1 MSTENKPVERELTP
15 AQKLLDQPITSR
27 EQLQEIINI
36 LSAGHDIYI
45 STPKLDAHR
54 IPYNKNDL
62 SRRAPLY
69 DIGYLSTSDSQHSG
83 DAWWLMREYMR
94 EQVGLYPEPSPTIQ
108 WLRSYDG
115 MAGHYFPHVSKTDP
129 NMVAFTPDHT
139 AGINDRQVKTSV
151 GKLLRRFLPLLNDE
165 QVAALEAMHRAEM
178 SSEFLV
184 AETIEDV
191 ERVYTTMAGDSGCMR
206 YPKRQW
212 QHTQYHPSAV
222 YARPQ
227 DGVRVAYLADGN
239 GKPVARTVIY
249 DNPDDLSDKR
259 YVRLY
264 GAHKR
269 LEAILK
275 RQGYVCGGLNGAKIN
290 ALIDPSRA
298 ETEGAMYKN
307 YVTPYLDS
315 PGGGVS
321 SRQRGTCVYKMDN
334 EDFLRVCNEDQA
346 DRVSTL
352 AANVWDGDSSRAYAD
367 AQHTGG
373 YSRLREIPHSAL
385 EFTCDLT
392 GESYSAFT
400 ESRVKW
406 LTAEGKI
413 VHAAASNLP
422 VGHVNV
428 RALHQGEHITVWAS
442 PDNPH
447 IINAGRFGWVHNDAE
462 NLTSRGVM
470 ILSAKHYP
478 ETVDAEGKRLYGAY
492 VILRSVRTTL
502 DGDVILRSDAVEL
515 FDVHPESGEEIT
527 SYVHMESVRK
537 LGKMGFV
544 STPVKGGE
552 RKWIKKGHSLHVVT
566 GRGRDAIRGVH
577 NLVLL
582 SNGKWEFE
590 RNVAELSVG
599 GCTFYYDV
607 DTRWEDMEFSK
618 DVLGNQ
624 FRYDLNNAAARATC
638 NLDNNWT
645 RDREWVLC
653 DALSAPIRRG
663 TRWTVAFKRDDEGKM
678 IGVSSYTQVTPELYR
693 RVLAAAQT
701 INAADD
707 ATLVEL
713 GFGGDLIARG
723 VRVWAR
729 MLVTA
734 DAFVREYLDNL
745 ERSEAAARAQVEA
758 VMVQMDEEAAEAD
771 ALLAELAKPVQ
782 ITRDDQFAA
791 AA

>member
-1 MSTENKPVERELTP
+1 MSTENKTAERELTP

-27 EQLQEIINI
+27 QQLQEIINI
-36 LSAGHDIYI
+36 LNVEHGIYV
-45 STPKLDAHR
+45 STPNIDTHR
-54 IPYNKNDL
+54 IPYDKNDL
-62 SRRAPLY
+62 SRRASPH
-69 DIGYLSTSDSQHSG
+69 DIGYLSVSDSQHSG
-83 DAWWLMREYMR
+83 DAWWLLREYIR
-94 EQVGLYPEPSPTIQ
+94 ERVGLYPEPSPTIR

-139 AGINDRQVKTSV
+139 AGVNDRQVKTSM
-151 GKLLRRFLPLLNDE
+151 GKVLRRFLPLLNDE
-165 QVAALEAMHRAEM
+165 QVAALEASHRAEM
-178 SSEFLV
+178 SSEFLI

-191 ERVYTTMAGDSGCMR
+191 ERVYTTMSGDSGCMR
-206 YPKRQW
+206 YPKLQW
-212 QHTQYHPSAV
+212 KHTKYHPSAV

-249 DNPDDLSDKR
+249 DNPDDPSDKR

-275 RQGYVCGGLNGAKIN
+275 RNGYVCGGLDGAKIN
-290 ALIDPSRA
+290 ALIDPSRE
-298 ETEGAMYKN
+298 ETYGVPYKN
-307 YVTPYLDS
+307 FVTPYLDS
-315 PGGGVS
+315 PGGGS
-321 SRQRGTCVYKMDN
+321 SNHQRGTCVYKMDN
-334 EDFLRVCNEDQA
+334 EDFLRVCNEDLA

-352 AANVWDGDSSRAYAD
+352 AASVWNGDNSRAYAD

-373 YSRLREIPHSAL
+373 YSRLREIPHNAL

-392 GESYSAFT
+392 GGSYSALT

-406 LTAEGKI
+406 LTDEGKI

-422 VGHVNV
+422 DGRTSV
-428 RALHQGEHITVWAS
+428 RASHQGEHITVWAS
-442 PDNPH
+442 LDNPH
-447 IINAGRFGWVHNDAE
+447 IISAGRFGWVHNDTE

-478 ETVDAEGKRLYGAY
+478 DTVDAEGKRLYGAY
-492 VILRSVRTTL
+492 VTRNSVRTTL
-502 DGDVILRSDAVEL
+502 DGDVILRFDAVEL
-515 FDVHPESGEEIT
+515 FDIHPESGEEIT

-552 RKWIKKGHSLHVVT
+552 RKWIKKGHPLHVVT

-577 NLVLL
+577 NLVLM

-599 GCTFYYDV
+599 GRSFYYDV

-618 DVLGNQ
+618 DVLANHFQ
-624 FRYDLNNAAARATC
+624 YDVNHTAARATC
-638 NLDNNWT
+638 NIDNNWT

-653 DALSAPIRRG
+653 NALSTPIRRG
-663 TRWTVAFKRDDEGKM
+663 TRWAVAFKRDDEGKM
-678 IGVSSYTQVTPELYR
+678 VGISSYTQATPELYR

-729 MLVTA
+729 MLVTT
-734 DAFVREYLDNL
+734 DAWAREYLDNM

-758 VMVQMDEEAAEAD
+758 VMVQMDKEAAEAD

-782 ITRDDQFAA
+782 ITRDDQFAHA
-791 AA
+791 A